1 MLTTAVTN
9 NNATLTVSGARGA
22 WNDADMLETVTEALI
37 LMFLLEIHPKLI
49 SNHASIRW
57 NCP

>member
-9 NNATLTVSGARGA
+9 NNATLTVSGACGA
-22 WNDADMLETVTEALI
+22 WNDADMLETVTTLI
-37 LMFLLEIHPKLI
+37 LMFLLEIHSKLI